1 MKKGSEL
8 EQYVKYVYETLLNLK
23 GENIIVSTN
32 AILIGRTGAKHEID
46 IFYQFSKAGITHKVA
61 IECKDRKEALAKGEV
76 QEFFGKIEDIS
87 NIIGVIVARNGF
99 QSGAEIYGKYKGILL
114 LKTNELPTI
123 LDLISKKITKFFL
136 PDTND
141 IGEPFWTLMEVN
153 KEGNVTGSYYTPQKD
168 NKGNDILLL
177 LFSKKHAQE
186 LIEISGISKQK
197 YVVRGLR
204 QYHLKGMLLFVE
216 QLNISLALLPPYRQ
230 KDYLEEHVFLKT
242 ANEIRNE
249 FLLIS

>member
-1 MKKGSEL
+1 MFIKMNKKEKSMENNSNIRKKLFKENEL

-141 IGEPFWTLMEVN
+141 IGEPFWTPFLA
-153 KEGNVTGSYYTPQKD
+153 TITPIIF
-168 NKGNDILLL
+168 DISSI
-177 LFSKKHAQE
+177 FPKNS
-186 LIEISGISKQK
+186 
-197 YVVRGLR
+197 
-204 QYHLKGMLLFVE
+204 
-216 QLNISLALLPPYRQ
+216 
-230 KDYLEEHVFLKT
+230 
-242 ANEIRNE
+242 
-249 FLLIS
+249 